1 MRRQRNI
8 VWDGVKA
15 VPLDPDAP
23 GYDWAWRVNGPRA
36 DAEQMT
42 VKRAY
47 NAVGHLRRAVSLR
60 ANAIAEMPRR
70 WYEVKTGAEVEE
82 SDLPWAG
89 DFSDLLWRVE
99 SSLCV
104 AGAAY
109 LYRVL
114 LGQKLAGLRWLASST
129 IEPKANASGDMLFER
144 TLGTTRMLYTPEQL
158 AYVWQPDPFVE
169 LGPGVAPAATALINA
184 GVIHSIAQYSS
195 AFFERGAIN
204 PTILTWAGNP
214 PKDERERFK
223 SWWRRVVTGVRNAF
237 TSEVLVG
244 GGVEVHNIGTPTK
257 DLAMPEL
264 SKQHK
269 EDLATAMG
277 IPYSMLFSDA
287 ANYATAQQDV
297 KSFYDATA
305 LPQANLIQTALNDQ
319 LFNALGYE
327 LYFASEELPVYQED
341 EAERATSLSALVTAG
356 MPLDV
361 ALDTLGYDLDD
372 EYETRIRYASLSA
385 SGMSYDAARAIILA
399 EEEQPVAPAI
409 LAVLEALRPAPV
421 APPPATTPAP
431 AFGAPDTTQAM
442 PMRSALAVDLGKWE
456 RKATKAL
463 AAGKSA
469 AVTFE
474 SEAIDTTLSAAIA
487 GALEGATDADAVRRV
502 FRDAAKRDSR
512 AFYAQG
518 DPNTGAQG
526 DDMRPITVN
535 VSPHIHMPEVK
546 MPDSFTVQ
554 TSAPTVNVAA
564 PAVTVNVPEQQPP
577 AVNVAAPNVSV
588 AAPVVN
594 VAAPEQP
601 EVKAAAP
608 NVVVNVPRIRR
619 EDQTIQRDANGVIKS
634 TTTVVTYEGD

>member
-1 MRRQRNI
+1 MTRQRNI

-15 VPLDPDAP
+15 VPIDPDAP
-23 GYDWAWRVNGPRA
+23 GYDWAWNITGPRA
-36 DAEQMT
+36 DAEQLT

-47 NAVGHLRRAVSLR
+47 NAVGHMRRAVALR
-60 ANAIAEMPRR
+60 SNAIAEMPRH
-70 WYEVKTGAEVEE
+70 WYSTSDGSEIQED
-82 SDLPWAG
+82 DLPWAG
-89 DFSDLLWRVE
+89 DFSDMLWRLE

-114 LGQKLAGLRWLASST
+114 AGQKLTSLRWFASST
-129 IEPKANASGDMLFER
+129 ITLKANSETGALLFER
-144 TLGTTRMLYTPEQL
+144 TIDSRKDVYTADQV

-169 LGPGVAPAATALINA
+169 IGPGIAPAATALINA
-184 GVIHSIAQYSS
+184 GVIQSIAQYSS
-195 AFFERGAIN
+195 AFFERGAIS
-204 PTILTWAGNP
+204 PTILTFSGNP
-214 PKDERERFK
+214 PKDERDRLK
-223 SWWRRVVTGVRNAF
+223 TWWKRVVTGMRNAF
-237 TSEVLVG
+237 TTEVLIG
-244 GGVEVHNIGTPTK
+244 GGIEVKTLGAPTK

-305 LPQANLIQTALNDQ
+305 LPQANIIQTALNDQ
-319 LFNALGYE
+319 LFAPLGVE
-327 LYFASEELPVYQED
+327 LYFAPEELPVYQDD
-341 EAERATSLSALVTAG
+341 ESDRATSLSALVAAG

-372 EYETRIRYASLSA
+372 EYETRIRYAALSG

-399 EEEQPVAPAI
+399 EEEQPIAPAI

-421 APPPATTPAP
+421 VVTTPAP
-431 AFGAPDTTQAM
+431 TFSPPDTTAPQPAPVM

-463 AAGKSA
+463 SAGKPA
-469 AVTFE
+469 AVSFD
-474 SEAIDTTLSAAIA
+474 SEAISPALAAAIG

-518 DPNTGAQG
+518 DPNAGS
-526 DDMRPITVN
+526 MRPITVN
-535 VSPHIHMPEVK
+535 VAAPVINVSNQ
-546 MPDSFTVQ
+546 MPDQ
-554 TSAPTVNVAA
+554 PPPTVNVA
-564 PAVTVNVPEQQPP
+564 PAV
-577 AVNVAAPNVSV
+577 VNVAAAEVKIPEQP
-588 AAPVVN
+588 APVVN
-594 VAAPEQP
+594 VAAPNVTIQAPAQP
-601 EVKAAAP
+601 AP
-608 NVVVNVPRIRR
+608 VVNVNVPRIAR
-619 EDQTIQRDANGVIKS
+619 EDQVVTRDRDGNLKGS
-634 TTTVVTYEGD
+634 TTTVTYEGDK